1 MQCSDNQEQ
10 NGTVDNSQEMNR
22 SYTVPPLLLIVL
34 IGCFVGNISLESAV
48 VSETPTEG
56 EQTNLLP
63 DFMRRGVESTS
74 FHIAFFSYKPN
85 LEQLTGLLNSLGA
98 PALNAGLMPVA
109 SVKLKHTTELSSQI
123 ALGYWTNETVLPPPT
138 AADLS
143 ATFIPISFSLL
154 YRPVMLYDF
163 LPLYVGGG
171 VGYSHL
177 SVDGS
182 GLVLLAE
189 QGIVLDNGNSGLTGY
204 VQIGLT
210 YLLLDDRLTLTL
222 EAKRILKTFKGSGAV
237 PFDLD
242 FDGTAIGVG
251 IGLHF

>member
-1 MQCSDNQEQ
+1 
-10 NGTVDNSQEMNR
+10 MNK
-22 SYTVPPLLLIVL
+22 SYTILLLLLIVL
-34 IGCFVGNISLESAV
+34 IGCLVGNISLGSDV
-48 VSETPTEG
+48 VSDTSIERVRP
-56 EQTNLLP
+56 NLLR
-63 DFMRRGVESTS
+63 DAVGRGVESIS
-74 FHIAFFSYKPN
+74 FHISFFSYKPK
-85 LEQLTGLLNSLGA
+85 LEQFTLLLNSLGA
-98 PALNAGLMPVA
+98 PPLNAGLMPVA
-109 SVKLKHTTELSSQI
+109 SVKLKHTPELFSQI
-123 ALGYWTNETVLPPPT
+123 ALGYWTNDTALPPPT

-154 YRPVMLYDF
+154 YHPVMLYNF
-163 LPLYVGGG
+163 FPLYFGGG

-182 GLVLLAE
+182 GLALFAE
-189 QGIVLDNGNSGLTGY
+189 QGIVLGNGNSGLTGN

-210 YLLLDDRLTLTL
+210 YLLLDDQLTLTL

-242 FDGTAIGVG
+242 FDGTAIGMG

>member
-1 MQCSDNQEQ
+1 
-10 NGTVDNSQEMNR
+10 MNR
-22 SYTVPPLLLIVL
+22 PYTAPSLLLIVF
-34 IGCFVGNISLESAV
+34 IGCFAGNISLESAV

-56 EQTNLLP
+56 KQTNLLS
-63 DFMRRGVESTS
+63 DFMRRGIKSTS
-74 FHIAFFSYKPN
+74 LHISFLSYKPT
-85 LEQLTGLLNSLGA
+85 LGQFTALLNSLGA

-109 SVKLKHTTELSSQI
+109 SVKLKHAPELSSQI
-123 ALGYWTNETVLPPPT
+123 AIGYWTNNTALPPPT

-154 YRPVMLYDF
+154 YHPVLLREF
-163 LPLYVGGG
+163 LPLYLGGG

-177 SVDGS
+177 GVGGS
-182 GLVLLAE
+182 GLILLAE
-189 QGIVLDNGNSGLTGY
+189 QGITLDNGNSGLTGN

-210 YLLLDDRLTLTL
+210 YLLLDDQLTLTL
-222 EAKRILKTFKGSGAV
+222 EAKRILKTFKGSGAI

>member
-1 MQCSDNQEQ
+1 
-10 NGTVDNSQEMNR
+10 MNR
-22 SYTVPPLLLIVL
+22 FYTVPLLLLIVF
-34 IGCFVGNISLESAV
+34 IGCFVGNISLGSTV

-63 DFMRRGVESTS
+63 GFMRRGVESTS
-74 FHIAFFSYKPN
+74 FHISFFSYKPS
-85 LEQLTGLLNSLGA
+85 LEQFTALLSSLGV

-109 SVKLKHTTELSSQI
+109 SVKLKHTPELSSQI
-123 ALGYWTNETVLPPPT
+123 AIGYWTNDTALPPPS

-154 YRPVMLYDF
+154 YRPVMVHDF
-163 LPLYVGGG
+163 LPLYLGGG
-171 VGYSHL
+171 FGYSHL

-182 GLVLLAE
+182 ALGLLAQ
-189 QGIVLDNGNSGLTGY
+189 QGIALDNENSGLTGY

-210 YLLLDDRLTLTL
+210 YLLLEDQLTLAL

-251 IGLHF
+251 VGLHF

>member
-1 MQCSDNQEQ
+1 
-10 NGTVDNSQEMNR
+10 MNR
-22 SYTVPPLLLIVL
+22 PYTVPPLLLIVL
-34 IGCFVGNISLESAV
+34 IGCFVGNISHGSAV

-56 EQTNLLP
+56 EQTSLLP
-63 DFMRRGVESTS
+63 GFMRRGVESTS
-74 FHIAFFSYKPN
+74 LHLSFLSYKPN
-85 LEQLTGLLNSLGA
+85 LEQFTTLLNSLGA

-109 SVKLKHTTELSSQI
+109 SVKLKHTPELSSQI
-123 ALGYWTNETVLPPPT
+123 ALGYWTNDTALPPPT

-154 YRPVMLYDF
+154 YHPVLLYDF
-163 LPLYVGGG
+163 LPLYFGGG
-171 VGYSHL
+171 VGFSHL
-177 SVDGS
+177 SVGGS

-189 QGIVLDNGNSGLTGY
+189 QGIALDSGNSGLTGN
-204 VQIGLT
+204 VQLGLT
-210 YLLLDDRLTLTL
+210 YLLLDDQLTLTL
-222 EAKRILKTFKGSGAV
+222 EAKRILKTFKGSGAI